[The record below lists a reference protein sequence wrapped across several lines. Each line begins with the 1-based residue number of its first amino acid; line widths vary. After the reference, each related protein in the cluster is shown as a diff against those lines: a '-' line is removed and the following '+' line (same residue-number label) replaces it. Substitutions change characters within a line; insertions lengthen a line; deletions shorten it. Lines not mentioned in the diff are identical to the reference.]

1 MLRNI
6 SIRVRVLT
14 LAVTLISLTI
24 GIAWVG
30 WHALEQVA
38 TAIAVSERENQ
49 EAQLFLQSEREISG
63 AYSRVG
69 AYMQTALDI
78 DLQRFNL
85 RRANA
90 DSQLEKAANLSSDP
104 A

>member
-6 SIRVRVLT
+6 SIRVRVLA
-14 LAVTLISLTI
+14 LAVTLIALTI

-49 EAQLFLQSEREISG
+49 EAQLFLQSEREMSA
-63 AYSRVG
+63 AYSRV
-69 AYMQTALDI
+69 ALYMQVASDVYV
-78 DLQRFNL
+78 QRFNT
-85 RRANA
+85 RRA
-90 DSQLEKAANLSSDP
+90 AAERRT
-104 A
+104 